1 MPQVDIIM
9 PNYNKSEYIDEAI
22 ESVLKQSFINWKLY
36 IIDDFSSDNS
46 IQIINRYKDN
56 KKIKIIK
63 LKKNK
68 GPSFCRN
75 LGMRVSTNDFI
86 AFIDSD
92 DYWKEF
98 KLKNQ
103 IRFMEENNFDFTFT
117 DFIPFFQTNNKK
129 KFLKRTNIIEKF
141 NLKLFCKNSS
151 INTSTLIVKR
161 KLVNFIK
168 FKNLKKLEDYVFK
181 CDLLKISDAVKFN
194 ETSAYYRILKY
205 GRSSNKLENIAN
217 LWSVN
222 KKFNNLNFFE
232 NLISVLSISFNSLKK
247 YGFK

>member
-1 MPQVDIIM
+1 MPEVDIIM
-9 PNYNKSEYIDEAI
+9 PNYNKSQYIDEAI
-22 ESVLKQSFINWKLY
+22 KSVLKQNFIDWKLY
-36 IIDDFSSDNS
+36 IIDDFSSDDS
-46 IQIINRYKDN
+46 TQIINRYSDN
-56 KKIKIIK
+56 TKIKIIS

-75 LGMRVSTNDFI
+75 LGMRMSTNDFI

-92 DYWKEF
+92 DYWEEY

-103 IRFMEENNFDFTFT
+103 INFMKKNNINFSYT
-117 DFIPFFQTNNKK
+117 DYIPFFQTSNKK
-129 KFLKRTNIIEKF
+129 KYLQETNIVEKLNF
-141 NLKLFCKNSS
+141 KSFCRNSS
-151 INTSTLIVKR
+151 INTSTLILKRRFVK
-161 KLVNFIK
+161 FIK

-181 CDLLKISDAVKFN
+181 CDLLKISDAIKFK
-194 ETSAYYRILKY
+194 ETSAYYRILRH
-205 GRSSNKLENIAN
+205 GRSSNKLENIKN

-232 NLISVLSISFNSLKK
+232 NLISVLSISYNSLKK